1 MSEVPEG
8 GSTPGPVYGPEG
20 TGPGWL
26 MDAGATAPQQ
36 EAYGQQPTQ
45 PQPQAYGQQPTQAQ
59 PQAYG
64 QPPVQ
69 PFGQPYAQ
77 QPYGQQPFVQPAYFG
92 GAPAAPF
99 GRDPLTGEPLSD
111 KSKATAGLL
120 QILLPFVGICG
131 VGRLY
136 VGSTGIGL
144 AQLLLFWLGVITTF
158 LLIGFVIFPVVWLW
172 SFIDG
177 IMMFSGNVKDGQGR
191 PLRG

>member
-8 GSTPGPVYGPEG
+8 GPTPGPVYGPEG
-20 TGPGWL
+20 TGPGWPV
-26 MDAGATAPQQ
+26 DAGAAAPQPQ
-36 EAYGQQPTQ
+36 AYGQQPTQ
-45 PQPQAYGQQPTQAQ
+45 PQPQAYGQQPA
-59 PQAYG
+59 
-64 QPPVQ
+64 Q
-69 PFGQPYAQ
+69 PFGQQPFGQ
-77 QPYGQQPFVQPAYFG
+77 QPYAQQPFVQPAYFG
-92 GAPAAPF
+92 GASEAPF
-99 GRDPLTGEPLSD
+99 GRDPLTGEPQSD

-158 LLIGFVIFPVVWLW
+158 LLVGFVIFPVVWLW

-177 IMMFSGNVKDGQGR
+177 IMMFSGSVKDGQGR

>member
-1 MSEVPEG
+1 MLVKG
-8 GSTPGPVYGPEG
+8 G
-20 TGPGWL
+20 W
-26 MDAGATAPQQ
+26 
-36 EAYGQQPTQ
+36 GQQGW
-45 PQPQAYGQQPTQAQ
+45 GQQ
-59 PQAYG
+59 YG
-64 QPPVQ
+64 QPADYGQ
-69 PFGQPYAQ
+69 PAGQQGAGQQVYGQPYGQ
-77 QPYGQQPFVQPAYFG
+77 PTSGQPYGQQPFVQPAYFG
-92 GAPAAPF
+92 GAPEAPF

-177 IMMFSGNVKDGQGR
+177 IMMFSGNVRDGQGR